1 MFAKWV
7 NTDECKNI
15 HGYLCF
21 MELRQLHEFAFQIFH
36 CLLPFN
42 LLCFFCFSSLC
53 RFFLQRGWTLSKV
66 ALYTSISV
74 LANQS
79 ASFIIIYT
87 HFKTTEKN
95 SENKKWPRNR
105 AAEPASQLAHL
116 VVIATHEF
124 NFIYI
129 CKLFHYNFSA
139 VRMSSLSSFA
149 CRAALNLGELTNLT
163 VDKKHSHALYHHGRL
178 YWYDMILFFLSR
190 FQHFS
195 FPVTEQSRSGKRVN
209 QRKSGRK
216 KMAERADAKRKI
228 KQCKWKQS
236 SAEQSQMQYHICVIV
251 IQPLCAWFFFNFST
265 HFSRAVCVCV
275 RVSENFNKPTLLYSH
290 YSYMCVRF
298 FYIRWVRREKSL

>member
-1 MFAKWV
+1 MFFLLLFFVQVFSTARL
-7 NTDECKNI
+7 NI
-15 HGYLCF
+15 VESRSVHKYLCASQPVGQF
-21 MELRQLHEFAFQIFH
+21 YHNLHAFQNNRKKFGKQKMTKKP
-36 CLLPFN
+36 C
-42 LLCFFCFSSLC
+42 S
-53 RFFLQRGWTLSKV
+53 R
-66 ALYTSISV
+66 
-74 LANQS
+74 ANQ
-79 ASFIIIYT
+79 
-87 HFKTTEKN
+87 
-95 SENKKWPRNR
+95 
-105 AAEPASQLAHL
+105 PASQLAHL

-178 YWYDMILFFLSR
+178 HWYDMILFFLSR

-251 IQPLCAWFFFNFST
+251 IQPLCAWFFSIFQLIFLT
-265 HFSRAVCVCV
+265 LCVCACL
-275 RVSENFNKPTLLYSH
+275 RKL
-290 YSYMCVRF
+290 
-298 FYIRWVRREKSL
+298 